1 VNPELIALIAALP
14 WVVAPIVVAIRRR
27 DSRSLDEFSAD
38 PPSDAPLVSVIVPAR
53 NEAHGIERCL
63 RSILGTTYP
72 RVEVIAV
79 DDQSTDGTAD
89 LASAIARNDPRL
101 LVFTTAP
108 LPRDWFGKQ
117 WACATGAAKG
127 KGTLLCFTDAD
138 TEHGPDL
145 LARAV
150 NAMRA
155 RKADLFSVVG
165 RQEMG
170 TLWEKLVQPQ
180 VLTVLEAWYG
190 GTETVNRARQAW
202 RKIAAGQFL
211 MIARAV
217 YDETGG
223 HEAVRHT
230 VAEDLMLAQRFHR
243 LGKRVVFMEALNQL
257 SVRMYTSFREL
268 IGGWGKNV
276 YAGGIHALPPGRFWR
291 ITFPFGLLLSPLFN
305 LAPLVVLLVGLSVS
319 AHGAVLLWAIVS
331 TAAVLLMWM
340 VLYDEAKQPM
350 LLGVLYPIGSAV
362 TLYIFVSA
370 IARGPRVK
378 WKGRVYHAR

>member
-14 WVVAPIVVAIRRR
+14 WVLAPIVIAIRRR

-53 NEAHGIERCL
+53 NEARGIERCL

-72 RVEVIAV
+72 CVEVIAV

-101 LVFTTAP
+101 LVFTTPP

-117 WACATGAAKG
+117 WACATGAAKA
-127 KGTLLCFTDAD
+127 KGALLCFTDAD

-150 NAMRA
+150 NAMRE
-155 RKADLFSVVG
+155 RRADLFSVVG
-165 RQEMG
+165 RQETG

-180 VLTVLEAWYG
+180 VITVLEAWYG

-211 MIARAV
+211 MISRAA
-217 YDETGG
+217 YEETDG

-243 LGKRVVFMEALNQL
+243 LGKRVVFTEARSQL

-268 IGGWGKNV
+268 VEGWGKNV

-291 ITFPFGLLLSPLFN
+291 VTFPFGLLLSPLFN
-305 LAPLVVLLVGLSVS
+305 LAPVVVLVVGVLAG
-319 AHGAVLLWAIVS
+319 AHGAVLLWAIVA
-331 TAAVLLMWM
+331 TAATLLMWM
-340 VLYDEAKQPM
+340 VLYGEAEQPM
-350 LLGVLYPIGSAV
+350 LLGLLYPVASAL
-362 TLYIFVSA
+362 TLYIFVRA
-370 IARGPRVK
+370 IGRGRRVS
-378 WKGRVYHAR
+378 WKGRSYQAR

>member
-1 VNPELIALIAALP
+1 MLAALP
-14 WVVAPIVVAIRRR
+14 WILAPIVIAIRRR

-53 NEAHGIERCL
+53 NEARGIERCL

-79 DDQSTDGTAD
+79 DDQSTDGTGD
-89 LASAIARNDPRL
+89 LASAIARNDSRL
-101 LVFTTAP
+101 LVFTTPP

-117 WACATGAAKG
+117 WACATGAAKA

-138 TEHGPDL
+138 TDHGPEL

-150 NAMRA
+150 NAMRE
-155 RKADLFSVVG
+155 RSADLFSAVG

-170 TLWEKLVQPQ
+170 TFWEKLVQPQ

-211 MIARAV
+211 MISRAM
-217 YDETGG
+217 YEETGG

-243 LGKRVVFMEALNQL
+243 LGKRVIFMEALNQL

-268 IGGWGKNV
+268 REGWGKNV
-276 YAGGIHALPPGRFWR
+276 YAGGMHALPPGTFWR

-305 LAPLVVLLVGLSVS
+305 LAPLVVLVVGLSVS
-319 AHGAVLLWAIVS
+319 AHGAVLLWAIVA
-331 TAAVLLMWM
+331 TAALLLMWI
-340 VLYDEAKQPM
+340 VLYGEVKQSM
-350 LLGVLYPIGSAV
+350 LLGFLYPVGSV
-362 TLYIFVSA
+362 ITLWIFVRA
-370 IARGPRVK
+370 IVRGPQVE
-378 WKGRVYHAR
+378 WKGRAYTAK

>member
-1 VNPELIALIAALP
+1 VNPELIALLAALP
-14 WVVAPIVVAIRRR
+14 WVLAPIVIAIRRR

-53 NEAHGIERCL
+53 NEARGIERCL
-63 RSILGTTYP
+63 RSILATTYP

-101 LVFTTAP
+101 LVFTTPP

-117 WACATGAAKG
+117 WACATGAAKA
-127 KGTLLCFTDAD
+127 KGSLLCFTDAD
-138 TEHGPDL
+138 TDHGPDL

-150 NAMRA
+150 NAMRE
-155 RKADLFSVVG
+155 RQADLFSVVG

-211 MIARAV
+211 MTARAV

-243 LGKRVVFMEALNQL
+243 LGKHVVFMEALNQL

-268 IGGWGKNV
+268 IEGWGKNV
-276 YAGGIHALPPGRFWR
+276 YAGGMHALPPGKFWR
-291 ITFPFGLLLSPLFN
+291 VTFPFGLLLSPLFN
-305 LAPLVVLLVGLSVS
+305 LAPLVVLLVGVSVN
-319 AHGAVLLWAIVS
+319 AHGAVLLWAIVA
-331 TAAVLLMWM
+331 TAALLLMWI
-340 VLYDEAKQPM
+340 VLYGDAGQTM
-350 LLGVLYPIGSAV
+350 LLGLLYPIGSLV
-362 TLYIFVSA
+362 TLYIFVRA
-370 IARGPRVK
+370 IARGPQVE
-378 WKGRVYHAR
+378 WKGRAYTAG